1 MAGTRPVRGHDLCSG
16 LFISPASS
24 GSHMFVIWII
34 ELPPMTV
41 SQPSAGVGNTG
52 TFFIPSLSN
61 GFSVFVGKPP
71 CFL

>member
-1 MAGTRPVRGHDLCSG
+1 MVNVPQIL
-16 LFISPASS
+16 
-24 GSHMFVIWII
+24 MFVHPINLSI
-34 ELPPMTV
+34 TV